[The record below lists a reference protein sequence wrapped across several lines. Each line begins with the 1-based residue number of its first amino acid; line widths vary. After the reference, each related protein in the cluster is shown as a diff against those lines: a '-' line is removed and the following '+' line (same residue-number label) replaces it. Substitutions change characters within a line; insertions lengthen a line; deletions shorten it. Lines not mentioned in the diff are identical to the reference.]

1 MINGLYIVT
10 NVATGLEDKAFQCV
24 ENSVNLDPQTI
35 GKSRLIQGL
44 SAYPALFESQEE
56 AQSSD
61 DEATKRSDKER
72 YTLFHRRFAHLGP
85 DKLRNLHKVTTLKEK
100 IKIPQDRGICDVC
113 SLAKLHNKIPKTLRD
128 WNTELLGRVQFDIAG
143 PFPRSIRKNRWFL
156 LIKEISTRH
165 DWVIP
170 LKRKR
175 NAIQALNTWKVE
187 VELITGKQ
195 VKSVG
200 CDNAPELLKTVQ
212 EWAEKHG
219 VQLQSTTIASSHQNG
234 PAERTIQTVEHDM
247 RALLEDSGLPIELW
261 DEAAEAECYI
271 RNRTESLKKGV
282 SPSEAFT
289 GTKPSIDH
297 IRIWGSKC
305 YYYVDRK
312 SIPANERKDKLVNTG
327 RVGVLVG
334 YSPTTTSHFKVY
346 SPERGRTIIA
356 SVVKIDEA
364 VKGGTVELRI
374 RTPEGETQGTKNT
387 TLDRKPRG
395 RPKGTTKNKTP
406 LQEAPLRKSTVQV
419 VIPLMADKDRITSPA
434 EKLIAKTKSRK
445 RQRSLLPPVSP
456 IPSNSTPSARQP
468 PSPTV
473 EDTPEEENQPTAST
487 STDPTAT
494 YTPDDSASTP
504 TAEPQA
510 QPDPPRYFTRGS
522 TRKRAGTIVEEP
534 DPKRARALIAQLLD
548 QEGDVDL
555 DELKAGLGE
564 SFETA
569 FPAEVIAGVHIP
581 RTYKEAVTDS
591 KYGKK
596 WRAAMAEEMLTL
608 HANQTFKEV
617 VTPDRA
623 NIVSCKWVYTI
634 KTDNDN
640 NIERFKAR
648 LVARGFSQVYG
659 EDYNQTFAPTV
670 RMDTLRIFLAT
681 VAAED
686 LQCSQFDIKNAFTE
700 SHLKETIYL
709 QPPLGLDV
717 KKGYVWQALRSL
729 YGLKQAA
736 RDWNRLF
743 KKELLGWGFVQS
755 LADPCLFTHPD
766 KSTKLL
772 VYVDDIVASAKKQGE
787 IDEFYKTLRARFN
800 AKDLGEIKKILG
812 ARVTQDRKNR
822 TLYLDQEQY
831 LNSVL
836 EKFGITK
843 ETAKT
848 KRIPAADYESLR
860 PANGTDKRINVTE
873 YQQAIGSLMYAMIF
887 TRPDIAFVLGKL
899 SQFMSDP
906 AEHHGY
912 ALKFLFRYLKSTVKQ
927 RIRYGPGGD
936 HEYFVLYSDA
946 DWATD
951 KVDRKSVSG
960 SIAMFFGGPTSW
972 SSKKQRSV
980 ATSSCESEY
989 MALASCVKQG
999 QWIAQILRDLG
1010 YAKYIGKN
1018 SNLVQMFGDNQGAIA
1033 LTENAHLNDR
1043 SKHVDICY
1051 HYIRDLVENGRCRVD
1066 YIPTNDM
1073 VADGMTKPLQ
1083 RVKFERFK
1091 EQMGLVNRK
1100 ENGQE
1105 E

>member
-1 MINGLYIVT
+1 
-10 NVATGLEDKAFQCV
+10 
-24 ENSVNLDPQTI
+24 
-35 GKSRLIQGL
+35 
-44 SAYPALFESQEE
+44 
-56 AQSSD
+56 
-61 DEATKRSDKER
+61 
-72 YTLFHRRFAHLGP
+72 
-85 DKLRNLHKVTTLKEK
+85 
-100 IKIPQDRGICDVC
+100 
-113 SLAKLHNKIPKTLRD
+113 
-128 WNTELLGRVQFDIAG
+128 
-143 PFPRSIRKNRWFL
+143 
-156 LIKEISTRH
+156 
-165 DWVIP
+165 
-170 LKRKR
+170 
-175 NAIQALNTWKVE
+175 
-187 VELITGKQ
+187 
-195 VKSVG
+195 
-200 CDNAPELLKTVQ
+200 
-212 EWAEKHG
+212 
-219 VQLQSTTIASSHQNG
+219 
-234 PAERTIQTVEHDM
+234 M

-261 DEAAEAECYI
+261 DEAAEAECYM
-271 RNRTESLKKGV
+271 RNRTETLKKGF

-289 GTKPSIDH
+289 GIKPSIDH
-297 IRIWGSKC
+297 IRVWGSKC

-327 RVGVLVG
+327 RVGVFVG

-346 SPERGRTIIA
+346 SPERGCTIMA
-356 SVVKIDEA
+356 SVVKIDETI
-364 VKGGTVELRI
+364 KGGTVDLRI
-374 RTPEGETQGTKNT
+374 RTPDGETQGTKNS

-395 RPKGTTKNKTP
+395 RPKGTTKNVLFGPP
-406 LQEAPLRKSTVQV
+406 LQEGPPTKSTLQV
-419 VIPLMADKDRITSPA
+419 VIPPMAEQDRITSPTV
-434 EKLIAKTKSRK
+434 ERMITKTKSRK
-445 RQRSLLPPVSP
+445 RQRSRSPPLSP
-456 IPSNSTPSARQP
+456 IPSNSTSSARHP

-473 EDTPEEENQPTAST
+473 EDAPEEENLPDAST
-487 STDPTAT
+487 SKDSTSAT
-494 YTPDDSASTP
+494 TPEDAASTP
-504 TAEPQA
+504 TAA
-510 QPDPPRYFTRGS
+510 TQPEPRYFTRGS
-522 TRKRAGTIVEEP
+522 SRKRAGTAIKEP
-534 DPKRARALIAQLLD
+534 DPKRVRALIAQLLD
-548 QEGDVDL
+548 QEGEVDL
-555 DELKAGLGE
+555 DELKAVLGE
-564 SFETA
+564 NFETA
-569 FPAEVIAGVHIP
+569 FPAEVIAGVPIP
-581 RTYKEAVTDS
+581 RTYKEAVTDPR
-591 KYGKK
+591 YAKK
-596 WRAAMAEEMLTL
+596 WRAAMAEEMLTQ
-608 HANQTFKEV
+608 HANKTFKEIV
-617 VTPDRA
+617 APDGA

-634 KTDNDN
+634 KTDNNN

-709 QPPLGLDV
+709 QPPQGLDV

-736 RDWNRLF
+736 RDWNRLL
-743 KKELLGWGFVQS
+743 KKELLGWGYVQS

-772 VYVDDIVASAKKQGE
+772 VYVDDIVASAKKQEE
-787 IDEFYKTLRARFN
+787 IDEFWRTLRARFN
-800 AKDLGEIKKILG
+800 AKNLGEIKKILG
-812 ARVTQDRKNR
+812 ARVTRDRKHK

-831 LNSVL
+831 LNNVL
-836 EKFGITK
+836 KKFGITK
-843 ETAKT
+843 EKAKS
-848 KRIPAADYESLR
+848 RPVPAANYDNLR
-860 PANGTDKRINVTE
+860 PANETDKRINVTE

-906 AEHHGY
+906 AEHHGN

-927 RIRYGPGGD
+927 RIRYGPGGE

-960 SIAMFFGGPTSW
+960 SIVMFYGGPTSW

-980 ATSSCESEY
+980 STSSCESEY
-989 MALASCVKQG
+989 IALAACVKQG

-1018 SNLVQMFGDNQGAIA
+1018 PNLVQMFGDNQGAIA

-1051 HYIRDLVENGRCRVD
+1051 HYIRDLVENGRCKVD
-1066 YIPTNDM
+1066 YIPTDDM

-1083 RVKFERFK
+1083 KVKFERFK
-1091 EQMGLVNRK
+1091 EQMGLVEMR